1 MNTTTALTDSSR
13 KIIEVS
19 GEGMVAAA
27 PDRALITLGAI
38 TEKASLSEAQ
48 TENAAAVS
56 GILQSLFQLGIP
68 KEKVQTVQYG
78 IEIQYN
84 YKDGVQMFRGYKVTH
99 LLRVT
104 ADKIEQTGV
113 IVDTAVRHGAN
124 TVSGIQ
130 FASAHPETYYHQA
143 LTMAVH
149 SSRQKAATLAKA
161 MGVALHPTP
170 LRIQEMSHGI
180 EPHPYQI
187 ATFAAAPSTPIQPG
201 ELNISAAV
209 KAFYSY
215 S

>member
-1 MNTTTALTDSSR
+1 MNTTALTDSSR
-13 KIIEVS
+13 NMIEVT
-19 GEGMVAAA
+19 GEGTVAAA

-48 TENAAAVS
+48 TENAGTVS
-56 GILQSLFQLGIP
+56 SILQSLFQLGIP

-84 YKDGVQMFRGYKVTH
+84 YKEGVQTFRGYKVTH

-104 ADKIEQTGV
+104 ADKIEQTGG

-130 FASAHPETYYHQA
+130 FTSAHPEAYYNQA

-170 LRIQEMSHGI
+170 VRIQEASQSI
-180 EPHPYQI
+180 EPRPYQM
-187 ATFAAAPSTPIQPG
+187 ASFAAAAATPIQPG
-201 ELNISAAV
+201 ELNISAVV
-209 KAFYSY
+209 KAYYSY

>member
-1 MNTTTALTDSSR
+1 MNTTTASTESFR
-13 KIIEVS
+13 NIIEVS
-19 GEGMVAAA
+19 GEGTVAAA
-27 PDRALITLGAI
+27 PDRALITLGVV
-38 TEKASLSEAQ
+38 TEKANLSEAQ
-48 TENAAAVS
+48 TENAGAVS
-56 GILQSLFQLGIP
+56 SILQSLYQLGVP

-84 YKDGVQMFRGYKVTH
+84 YKDGVQTFRGYKVTH

-130 FASAHPETYYHQA
+130 FTSAHPEAYYHQA

-170 LRIQEMSHGI
+170 VRIQEVSHGI
-180 EPHPYQI
+180 EPPPYQM
-187 ATFAAAPSTPIQPG
+187 ATFAAAASTPIQPG

-209 KAFYSY
+209 KAYYSY

>member
-1 MNTTTALTDSSR
+1 MNTTTALSDSSR
-13 KIIEVS
+13 NVIEVS
-19 GEGMVAAA
+19 GEGTVAAA
-27 PDRALITLGAI
+27 PDQALITLGTI

-48 TENAAAVS
+48 TQNAGAVS
-56 GILQSLFQLGIP
+56 SILQSIFQLGIP

-84 YKDGVQMFRGYKVTH
+84 YKDGVQTFRGYKVTH

-130 FASAHPETYYHQA
+130 FTSAHPEAYYNQA

-170 LRIQEMSHGI
+170 VRIQETSQAL
-180 EPHPYQI
+180 EPRPYQV
-187 ATFAAAPSTPIQPG
+187 ASFAAAALTPIQPG
-201 ELNISAAV
+201 ELNIFAAV
-209 KAFYSY
+209 KAYYAYS
-215 S
+215 

>member
-1 MNTTTALTDSSR
+1 MNTMTALNDSPGNL
-13 KIIEVS
+13 IEVS
-19 GEGMVAAA
+19 GEGTVSAA
-27 PDRALITLGAI
+27 PDQALITLGAI
-38 TEKASLSEAQ
+38 TEKANLSEAQ
-48 TENAAAVS
+48 KENAGAVS
-56 GILQSLFQLGIP
+56 SILQSLFQLGIP

-84 YKDGVQMFRGYKVTH
+84 YKEGVQTFRGYKVAH

-104 ADKIEQTGV
+104 ADKIEQTGG

-130 FASAHPETYYHQA
+130 FTSAHPEAYYNQA

-161 MGVALHPTP
+161 MGVSLHPTP
-170 LRIQEMSHGI
+170 VRIQEAPQAI
-180 EPHPYQI
+180 EPRPYQM
-187 ATFAAAPSTPIQPG
+187 ATFAAAGSTPIQPG
-201 ELNISAAV
+201 EMNISAAV
-209 KAFYSY
+209 KAYYSY